1 VLATLTD
8 LPAGV
13 IGFEA
18 VGQIEA
24 TDDRDVHESASSG
37 GV

>member
-1 VLATLTD
+1 VIEPLTD

-18 VGQIEA
+18 VGDVEA
-24 TDDRDVHESASSG
+24 ADTGTS
-37 GV
+37 